1 MAPSPSTVRCSIVAK
16 ALRVAAAAIALQ
28 AAAAAHAQQ
37 APQALLGVY
46 YGNQG
51 WAMDQLKA
59 MEAWQGKRHAVVNL
73 FTDWCNRT
81 KTMDNLFKQ
90 QLPALWA
97 NGNVPVITW
106 EPFLCTASATPADV
120 LVRASRGE
128 YDAYLKTWAARLKT
142 FLAGPDGILGTADDR
157 RAYIRLAHEMNGNW
171 YPWSVGIGGNGPGH
185 YIETWRRTRAIF
197 SGLSID
203 ARTVQWIWA
212 VNNVDSPN
220 AHAEDAYPGDADVD
234 WIAIDGYNWG
244 TSQSW
249 SSWQSP
255 QQVFGAMA
263 QRLRAKAP
271 GRPLALT
278 ETAATTAATGGV
290 NLGAKSQWI
299 SDLFGYAAATNV
311 RMLVWFNEDKETD
324 WAIFG
329 GSNGTETYKAG
340 RTSYKAYTAY
350 RQGVQSGGFVPGNPA
365 PNARVLTD
373 AQFQGAW

>member
-1 MAPSPSTVRCSIVAK
+1 MVPSSSTVRRSIVAQ
-16 ALRVAAAAIALQ
+16 ALRVAGAAVALQ
-28 AAAAAHAQQ
+28 CAATAQAQQ

-90 QLPALWA
+90 QLPAIWA

-106 EPFLCTASATPADV
+106 EPFLCGASATPADV

-142 FLAGPDGILGTADDR
+142 FLAGPDGTLGTADDR
-157 RAYIRLAHEMNGNW
+157 RVYIRLAHEMNGNW
-171 YPWSVGIGGNGPGH
+171 YPWSVGLGGNGPGH
-185 YIETWRRTRAIF
+185 YVETWRRTRAIF
-197 SGLSID
+197 SGLNID

-212 VNNVDSPN
+212 VNNVDAPN
-220 AHAEDAYPGDADVD
+220 ARAEDAYPGDGLVD

-249 SSWQSP
+249 SSWQTP
-255 QQVFGAMA
+255 AQVFDPMA
-263 QRLRAKAP
+263 VRLRNAST
-271 GRPLALT
+271 RPLALT
-278 ETAATTAATGGV
+278 ETAATTANRGV
-290 NLGAKSQWI
+290 VDLAAKSTWI
-299 SDLFGYAAATNV
+299 TGLFSYATSTDV

-350 RQGVQSGGFVPGNPA
+350 RQGVQAGAFVPGNPA

-373 AQFQGAW
+373 TQFQGGW